1 MDDDRVIPRWANA
14 LFTAGV
20 VVVFGFAG
28 RYAWMNETRKS
39 DRKRMEREEREERA
53 RVAIEAGALR
63 DHRQR
68 NFAVSDEVDPFE
80 GMSPEEIER
89 LSAASDAEAGG
100 RVDDKL
106 REEMSGIEEQVV
118 SSNSALFTRQNECT
132 STPPRSGMRVVSLS

>member
-14 LFTAGV
+14 LFIAGV

-53 RVAIEAGALR
+53 RAAIEAGALR

-89 LSAASDAEAGG
+89 LSASNEARAGG
-100 RVDDKL
+100 AGR
-106 REEMSGIEEQVV
+106 
-118 SSNSALFTRQNECT
+118 
-132 STPPRSGMRVVSLS
+132 

>member
-1 MDDDRVIPRWANA
+1 MPAQAERIAAKRVQAWSSPLFSHVEINVDDDRVIPRWANA

-63 DHRQR
+63 DHRQK
-68 NFAVSDEVDPFE
+68 NFAVSNEVDPFE

-89 LSAASDAEAGG
+89 LSAANEAEAGG
-100 RVDDKL
+100 AGR
-106 REEMSGIEEQVV
+106 
-118 SSNSALFTRQNECT
+118 
-132 STPPRSGMRVVSLS
+132 